1 MTPIPIIIEEHCDET
16 STLSS
21 AETEQAHVKLSEP
34 MSEGADPSG
43 HESTKKSMESCLSE
57 SENLNV
63 ADESKPTSETLLPD
77 FQSNVSLES
86 STSNIEGASGRD
98 TVEDVAVLAF
108 HQTGAKPKQR
118 HFSGSA
124 VAATTQSV
132 CDSSSPSVAV
142 TTPKL
147 LSRGSRPPP
156 LLPPSIVFPQGRAF
170 PSGARGRLD
179 KARSVSPSSCGVSSA
194 QQASKAVVARQF
206 SVPTRFDDVF
216 VFPHPRDMQASG
228 SGPHSI
234 MGASFSHSSS
244 PKSVNLKST
253 SASYI
258 GDSKSSLDML
268 LNPTPPPGGR
278 SSRSSPS
285 GKSSPGCP
293 LDSVSTSSGLSPK
306 GVVGVGKGPP
316 EVGGRGSNSH
326 LLEASPTPSEQ
337 GVMGASRESLFD
349 SASSDRGGL
358 SKTPSPSRSDVSSNS
373 GRKFGIALPSTTGGK
388 QKVMDTG

>member
-1 MTPIPIIIEEHCDET
+1 
-16 STLSS
+16 
-21 AETEQAHVKLSEP
+21 
-34 MSEGADPSG
+34 
-43 HESTKKSMESCLSE
+43 
-57 SENLNV
+57 
-63 ADESKPTSETLLPD
+63 
-77 FQSNVSLES
+77 
-86 STSNIEGASGRD
+86 
-98 TVEDVAVLAF
+98 
-108 HQTGAKPKQR
+108 
-118 HFSGSA
+118 
-124 VAATTQSV
+124 
-132 CDSSSPSVAV
+132 
-142 TTPKL
+142 
-147 LSRGSRPPP
+147 
-156 LLPPSIVFPQGRAF
+156 
-170 PSGARGRLD
+170 
-179 KARSVSPSSCGVSSA
+179 
-194 QQASKAVVARQF
+194 
-206 SVPTRFDDVF
+206 
-216 VFPHPRDMQASG
+216 MQASG

-293 LDSVSTSSGLSPK
+293 IDSVSTTSSGLSPK
-306 GVVGVGKGPP
+306 GVVGVGKGP

-373 GRKFGIALPSTTGGK
+373 GRKFGIVLPSTTGGK
-388 QKVMDTG
+388 QKVMDIGYVVLTFPLKSP